1 MSMEITGLDEVMER
15 LRSASDG
22 TLADIALRRAL
33 TVAGKAVQKTAKEL
47 VHKGTS
53 QLWESIEVVP
63 LENGVDIGTN
73 LAWGFYEEYGTG
85 KQGDPSVEH
94 TNKDK
99 WSYED
104 DDGNWHTTS
113 GHEPHPF
120 LFPALEMRKNEI
132 PGIVRE
138 ELEKA
143 IQGGVG

>member
-33 TVAGKAVQKTAKEL
+33 TAAGKAV
-47 VHKGTS
+47 

-73 LAWGFYEEYGTG
+73 LEWGFYEEYGTG

-120 LFPALEMRKNEI
+120 LFPALEMHKKEI